1 MNTKL
6 FNKNYVMVVVGQMVS
21 IFGNAILRFALPL
34 YVLDQTGSTTI
45 FGSILALATIP
56 TILFSPFGGILADR
70 VNKKNMMV
78 ILDMITTV
86 VIIAFSILL
95 NLGSVVVVIAIL
107 MMLFSVIQSI
117 YQPVVQACMPAIVV
131 KDHLEKANGIVS
143 LVNSLS
149 NLIGPLLGGILYGA
163 FGIWPIMITSA
174 VCFFMASIM
183 EMFIKIAHVKQ
194 ERHDHVL
201 QLIQSDLKKSF
212 HFIFKENPIMVK
224 LMIIVAGIN
233 FFLSSMIVIGM
244 PVLIKVKLGLS
255 SELYGYAQGGMAAG
269 MIGGGLLIS
278 VLGKRLEKNRLYIL
292 LALASLLLVPIG
304 VAFTLSI
311 GKMAAYW
318 TLLLS
323 FFVMSAIVTMFNVKM
338 MSIVQRE
345 TPQHLTG
352 KVISYILVLTQ
363 CTLPIGQALYG
374 YIFEIGLTW
383 VNMIIFVTAFFCILL
398 GLYSK
403 KVFKDFNYRID
414 LWAGNETRP
423 N

>member
-1 MNTKL
+1 MNSTL
-6 FNKNYVMVVVGQMVS
+6 FNRNYVMVVVGQMVS

-86 VIIAFSILL
+86 VIIAFSGLL
-95 NLGSVVVVIAIL
+95 DLGTIVVVIAIL
-107 MMLFSVIQSI
+107 MILFSVIQSI
-117 YQPVVQACMPAIVV
+117 YQPVVQACMPAIVS
-131 KDHLEKANGIVS
+131 KDNLERGNGIVS

-149 NLIGPLLGGILYGA
+149 NLIGPLLGGILYGT

-174 VCFFMASIM
+174 ICFFLASVI
-183 EMFIKIAHVKQ
+183 EMFIKIKHVKQ
-194 ERHDHVL
+194 EQHNDVL
-201 QLIQSDLKKSF
+201 QLIRSDLTKSF
-212 HFIFKENPIMVK
+212 HFIFKENPSMVK

-233 FFLSSMIVIGM
+233 FFLTSMIIVGM

-255 SELYGYAQGGMAAG
+255 SELYGYAQGAMAAG
-269 MIGGGLLIS
+269 MIGGGLFIS
-278 VLGKRLEKNRLYIL
+278 VLGKRLEKNRLYVL

-304 VAFTLSI
+304 AAFTLDISR
-311 GKMAAYW
+311 MAAYW
-318 TLLLS
+318 MLLLS
-323 FFVMSAIVTMFNVKM
+323 FFVMSAIVTMFSVKM

-363 CTLPIGQALYG
+363 STLPIGQALYG
-374 YIFEIGLTW
+374 WIFDFGLIWT
-383 VNMIIFVTAFFCILL
+383 NIIIFTTAFFSILL
-398 GLYSK
+398 SLYSK
-403 KVFKDFNYRID
+403 KVFKDFNYKID
-414 LWAGNETRP
+414 LWAGSKTRP